1 MMLVKKRRHSSA
13 HPSPNIMRRT
23 GVLLIAFLISL
34 GLLNVAL
41 SAPTPQDDKK
51 EEGGDDA
58 GKEEGGDEEAK
69 EGEDAEAAEGE
80 GKEGDA
86 EAAEGEGKEGDDAGK
101 GEGDEEGKGEGE
113 DAEAAEGEAKKV
125 TQKPLKVKEK
135 RVMMPA
141 MVKAKKNLQ

>member
-1 MMLVKKRRHSSA
+1 MGPVNQSSTWHSSA
-13 HPSPNIMRRT
+13 HPGPNIMRRT

-51 EEGGDDA
+51 EEGGD
-58 GKEEGGDEEAK
+58 EEAK

-86 EAAEGEGKEGDDAGK
+86 EAAEGEGKEG
-101 GEGDEEGKGEGE
+101 E
-113 DAEAAEGEAKKV
+113 DAEAAEGEAKEGKKEEGGDEEE
-125 TQKPLKVKEK
+125 KPAEE
-135 RVMMPA
+135 
-141 MVKAKKNLQ
+141 

>member
-1 MMLVKKRRHSSA
+1 MGLPVNQSSTWHSSA

-23 GVLLIAFLISL
+23 GVLLIAFFISL
-34 GLLNVAL
+34 GLLNVAF

-86 EAAEGEGKEGDDAGK
+86 EATEGEAKEGDA
-101 GEGDEEGKGEGE
+101 EGKGEGE
-113 DAEAAEGEAKKV
+113 EKPTEDAEAGDA
-125 TQKPLKVKEK
+125 P
-135 RVMMPA
+135 
-141 MVKAKKNLQ
+141 